1 MKEEEP
7 QVPDYEGYRK
17 LKSFRMAQL
26 VYNVTMHFCD
36 QNIDEQSPMYDRM
49 VQAARN
55 GAQKIADGSHAGETS
70 KKKEMNLTK
79 VARTSL
85 GELRREYES
94 FLEQQE
100 LSLWE
105 EEDPRRAELIALH
118 PRRANDVAR
127 WANQE
132 GSGGTS
138 ESPQDAQAMANGALA
153 LIARAIS
160 LIDRQLSSQDREVQH
175 EARIAESIRR
185 KHMSKHG

>member
-1 MKEEEP
+1 MIDEEP
-7 QVPDYEGYRK
+7 QISDYEGYRK

-26 VYNVTMHFCD
+26 VYNVTMQFCD
-36 QNIDEQSPMYDRM
+36 RYVDEQSQAYDKM

-105 EEDPRRAELIALH
+105 EEDPRLADLIALH
-118 PRRANDVAR
+118 PRRVNDVAK
-127 WANQE
+127 WANKE

-160 LIDRQLSSQDREVQH
+160 LIDRQLSSQNREVQH
-175 EARIAESIRR
+175 EAYIAESIRF
-185 KHMSKHG
+185 KHLSKRG